1 MEQLNIALATI
12 GVAVLVL
19 GVCSRPLNR
28 SVLPLPVAAFA
39 IGILIGPVGMGT
51 LDPATWAYPEKILEE
66 TARLTLGISLMGIAL
81 RIPPRYPFQHW
92 RTFLVL
98 LGLGM
103 PLMFLIS
110 SLLAYW
116 TLGVPFL
123 LALLVGAAICPT
135 DPVVAS
141 SIVTGN
147 LAKESLPE
155 RFRHTLSTESG
166 ANDGLVFPF
175 VLLPIL
181 LLEHTAASAWGQWLF
196 TVVLWQT
203 LGAVAFGVLLG
214 WLAGRALN
222 LAERKATIDHLSFLA
237 VTLALTV
244 GTLGLGKVVGMDSI
258 LAVFAA
264 GVAFDQVV
272 GGKDRAV
279 ESNIQ
284 ESINLFFTLPAFML
298 FGVMIPLEKWLE
310 LGWGGLALAVLVLL
324 LRRLPVLLLLRPL
337 LPLWHDYRMV
347 ITAGYFGPIGIS
359 SLFYGMMILNKSGH
373 EIAWT
378 AGSLVVGASILGH
391 GISAAPA
398 ARLYHRRYGSE
409 PEAKQNSA
417 SGPVR

>member
-1 MEQLNIALATI
+1 MDQLNIALSII
-12 GVAVLVL
+12 GVLVL
-19 GVCSRPLNR
+19 VLCLGSRPLNR
-28 SVLPLPVAAFA
+28 SIVPMPVAAFFA
-39 IGILIGPVGMGT
+39 GILLGPLGLGA
-51 LDPATWAYPEKILEE
+51 LEPATWAYSEKILEE

-81 RIPPRYPFQHW
+81 RIPRLYPFQHW

-116 TLGVPFL
+116 TLGIPFL

-141 SIVTGN
+141 SIVTSN
-147 LAKESLPE
+147 LAKSSLPG

-166 ANDGLVFPF
+166 ANDGLAFPF
-175 VLLPIL
+175 VLLPLL
-181 LLEHTAASAWGQWLF
+181 LLEQTGGVWSEWLF
-196 TVVLWQT
+196 KVVLWQT
-203 LGAVAFGVLLG
+203 LGAVAFGALVG

-222 LAERKATIDHLSFLA
+222 LAERKDAIDHPSFMA
-237 VTLALTV
+237 MTLALTV

-272 GGKDRAV
+272 DGKDRAV
-279 ESNIQ
+279 EGNIQ

-298 FGVMIPLEKWLE
+298 FGVMIPLDKWVE
-310 LGWGGLALAVLVLL
+310 LGWGGLAFALSVLL

-337 LPLWHDYRMV
+337 LPLWRDYRMAV
-347 ITAGYFGPIGIS
+347 TAGYFGPIGIS
-359 SLFYGMMILNKSGH
+359 AVFYGMMILNKSGQ

-378 AGSLVVGASILGH
+378 AGSLVVCASILAH
-391 GISAAPA
+391 GMSAAPA
-398 ARLYHRRYGSE
+398 AKYYHRRYGSE
-409 PEAKQNSA
+409 PLERRDSA
-417 SGPVR
+417 SGR

>member
-12 GVAVLVL
+12 GVVVL
-19 GVCSRPLNR
+19 GLGFCSRPLNQ
-28 SVLPLPVAAFA
+28 SMVPLPVAAFFV
-39 IGILIGPVGMGT
+39 GILIGPVGTGA
-51 LDPATWAYPEKILEE
+51 LDPATWGHPAKILEE
-66 TARLTLGISLMGIAL
+66 TARLTLGIALMGIAL
-81 RIPPRYPFQHW
+81 RLPRGYLWQHW

-103 PLMFLIS
+103 PLMFLVS

-116 TLGVPFL
+116 VLGIPML

-141 SIVTGN
+141 SVVTGN

-155 RFRHTLSTESG
+155 RFRHTLSAESG
-166 ANDGLVFPF
+166 ANDGLAFPI
-175 VLLPIL
+175 VLLPLL
-181 LLEHTAASAWGQWLF
+181 LLEHTAASAGGQWLF

-203 LGAVAFGVLLG
+203 LGAVAFGALLG
-214 WLAGRALN
+214 WLAGRMLN
-222 LAERKATIDHLSFLA
+222 LAEKKATIDHSSFLA

-244 GTLGLGKVVGMDSI
+244 GTLGLGKLVGMDSI

-272 GGKDRAV
+272 GGEDRAA
-279 ESNIQ
+279 EDNIQ
-284 ESINLFFTLPAFML
+284 ESVNLFFTLPAFML
-298 FGVMIPLEKWLE
+298 FGVMVPVASWLE
-310 LGWGGLALAVLVLL
+310 LGWRGLALAVLVLA

-337 LPLWHDYRMV
+337 LPLWRDYRMAV
-347 ITAGYFGPIGIS
+347 TAGYFGPIGIS
-359 SLFYGMMILNKSGH
+359 TVFYAMMILNKSGH

-378 AGSLVVGASILGH
+378 AGSLVVSASILAH

-398 ARLYHRRYGSE
+398 ARFYHRRYGSGRGE
-409 PEAKQNSA
+409 KQDS
-417 SGPVR
+417 

>member
-147 LAKESLPE
+147 LAKESLP
-155 RFRHTLSTESG
+155 
-166 ANDGLVFPF
+166 
-175 VLLPIL
+175 
-181 LLEHTAASAWGQWLF
+181 
-196 TVVLWQT
+196 
-203 LGAVAFGVLLG
+203 
-214 WLAGRALN
+214 
-222 LAERKATIDHLSFLA
+222 
-237 VTLALTV
+237 
-244 GTLGLGKVVGMDSI
+244 
-258 LAVFAA
+258 
-264 GVAFDQVV
+264 
-272 GGKDRAV
+272 
-279 ESNIQ
+279 
-284 ESINLFFTLPAFML
+284 
-298 FGVMIPLEKWLE
+298 
-310 LGWGGLALAVLVLL
+310 
-324 LRRLPVLLLLRPL
+324 
-337 LPLWHDYRMV
+337 
-347 ITAGYFGPIGIS
+347 
-359 SLFYGMMILNKSGH
+359 
-373 EIAWT
+373 
-378 AGSLVVGASILGH
+378 
-391 GISAAPA
+391 
-398 ARLYHRRYGSE
+398 
-409 PEAKQNSA
+409 
-417 SGPVR
+417 

>member
-1 MEQLNIALATI
+1 MEQINIALATI
-12 GVAVLVL
+12 GVVVL
-19 GVCSRPLNR
+19 GLGLCSRPLNR
-28 SVLPLPVAAFA
+28 SVVPLPVAAFFV
-39 IGILIGPVGMGT
+39 GILLGPVGMGA
-51 LDPATWAYPEKILEE
+51 LDPATWGYPEKILEE
-66 TARLTLGISLMGIAL
+66 TARLTLGIALMGIAL
-81 RIPPRYPFQHW
+81 RIPRRYPLQHW

-116 TLGVPFL
+116 TLGIPFL

-141 SIVTGN
+141 SMVTGN
-147 LAKESLPE
+147 LAKDALPG

-166 ANDGLVFPF
+166 ANDGLAFPF
-175 VLLPIL
+175 VLLPLL
-181 LLEHTAASAWGQWLF
+181 LLEHTAASAWGEWLF
-196 TVVLWQT
+196 KVVLWQT
-203 LGAVAFGVLLG
+203 LGAVAFGALLG

-222 LAERKATIDHLSFLA
+222 LAEKRAAIDHSSFLA

-244 GTLGLGKVVGMDSI
+244 GTLGLGKLVGMDSI

-272 GGKDRAV
+272 GGEDRAV
-279 ESNIQ
+279 EGNIQ
-284 ESINLFFTLPAFML
+284 ESVNLFFTLPAFVL
-298 FGVMIPLEKWLE
+298 LGVMIPLEKWLE

-324 LRRLPVLLLLRPL
+324 FRRLPVLLLLRPL
-337 LPLWHDYRMV
+337 LPLWRDYRMAV
-347 ITAGYFGPIGIS
+347 TAGYFGPIGIS
-359 SLFYGMMILNKSGH
+359 AVFYGMMILNKSGQ

-378 AGSLVVGASILGH
+378 AGSLVVCASIVGH

-398 ARLYHRRYGSE
+398 ARLYHRRYGSGQRGE
-409 PEAKQNSA
+409 RDPAR
-417 SGPVR
+417 GR